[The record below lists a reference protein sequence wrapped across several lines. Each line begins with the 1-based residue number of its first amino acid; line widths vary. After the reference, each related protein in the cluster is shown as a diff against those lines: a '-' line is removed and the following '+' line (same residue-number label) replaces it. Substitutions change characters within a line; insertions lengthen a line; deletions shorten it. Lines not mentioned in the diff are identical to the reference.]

1 MNHKFV
7 VIDLET
13 TGNSP
18 KKGDKIIQFAAVVIE
33 NGRIVDQ
40 FSSLLCP
47 NQPIPIFIEELT
59 GITDEMVEDAP
70 LFEEI
75 APQVMELLKGAYF
88 VAHNVLFDLSFLQEE
103 LIMAGFE
110 GFFGPL
116 LDTVEL
122 SRILFPSSDSFKL
135 SDLAIQEGLSHDRP
149 HQADSDAYVTGEL
162 LLILFD
168 HLQNLP
174 LLTLRQLYKLS
185 GGLKG
190 DLDELL
196 EELIMTKESS
206 VEIIPEC
213 LEQFHGIFLKKLPMA
228 SEPEQRKSITYPIE
242 HLEKE
247 QLLKKAFPNFEKR
260 IGQFRMMDIVYD
272 AFQHEHHAIIEAGT
286 GVGKSLAY
294 LLPAV
299 ITAVTKKEPIII
311 STYTTQLQEQLLHKD
326 IPLLKRVIQYPF
338 KTVMMKGKHHYIHL
352 DKFVRLLREND
363 DNYDTTLTK
372 MQILVWLTE
381 TTTGDRDEL
390 NLSSGGQ
397 LFWHKIK
404 HDENTFQRENS
415 WRTRDFYLKT
425 RKDAQMAD
433 LIITNHNLLLTDLVS
448 DYPILPPSG
457 RIIMDEVHHFE
468 KVAGKYFGNKFDYAS
483 TRFLLQ
489 QIGVRE
495 QKQLAYKMEK
505 MHAQIGI
512 EDKGSLYLNELNRL
526 MPELLFEM
534 DDLFRIIALYAEKK
548 TKNKSH
554 TTISCSLSPNKE
566 SESQVLRAGLERFLF
581 LLSDYIKTYSSCYDL
596 FQEKFDKKS
605 EKQQHVLSEMASWL
619 NDAKKMV
626 NCIRQM
632 ILQSKTDNVYWI
644 ETDTRAKQNRTTIY
658 SQPINISEQLKE
670 IYFEKK
676 KSVVMTSAT
685 LTVKGS
691 FQFIKDKLGL
701 NDLSCHQE
709 QVPSP
714 FHYDEQVQLIIPDDL
729 PEINEVSL
737 QEYVYAIGEHIISI
751 AEATKGRMLILFT
764 SYEMLRKTYELVKE
778 SGFLQE
784 YSLLAQGITSGSR
797 LRLTKNFQRFEK
809 AILFGT
815 NSFWEGID
823 IPGEDLSCLV
833 IVRLPFAPPDEPIAE
848 AKSVEI
854 KQNGGNPFLD
864 YSLPEAVL
872 RFKQGFGRLIR
883 TKTDKGV
890 MIVFD
895 RRIVTMRYGKAF
907 LDSIPDVH
915 AKEMNIDQIVS
926 LIDRWL

>member
-1 MNHKFV
+1 MSNKYV

-33 NGRIVDQ
+33 NGQIIDQ

-47 NQPIPIFIEELT
+47 NQSIPIFIEELT
-59 GITDEMVEDAP
+59 GITDQMVQDAP
-70 LFEEI
+70 LFAEI
-75 APQVMELLKGAYF
+75 APRVMELLKGAYF

-110 GFFGPL
+110 GFYGPI

-135 SDLAIQEGLSHDRP
+135 NDLAIQEGLQHDRP

-168 HLQNLP
+168 RLRNLP
-174 LLTLRQLYKLS
+174 LLTIRQLNKLS

-190 DLDELL
+190 DLNELL
-196 EELIMTKESS
+196 EDLILIKEST
-206 VEIIPEC
+206 VEQVPQQ
-213 LEQFHGIFLKKLPMA
+213 LEQYGGLFLKKLPIECETME
-228 SEPEQRKSITYPIE
+228 SQTIDYPTNDKD
-242 HLEKE
+242 KE
-247 QLLKKAFPNFEKR
+247 QLLKNVFPNFEKR
-260 IGQFRMMDIVYD
+260 SGQFRMMDIVYD
-272 AFQHEHHAIIEAGT
+272 AFQKEHHAIIEAGT

-299 ITAVTKKEPIII
+299 TTALTKNKPIII
-311 STYTTQLQEQLLHKD
+311 STYTTQLQEQLLHND
-326 IPLLKRVIQYPF
+326 IPLLKKVVQIPF
-338 KTVMMKGKHHYIHL
+338 KTVMMKGKNHYIHL
-352 DKFVRLLREND
+352 EKFVRSLREND

-381 TTTGDRDEL
+381 TITGDRDEL

-404 HDENTFQRENS
+404 HNENVFPKENF

-425 RKDAQMAD
+425 KKDALKAD
-433 LIITNHNLLLTDLVS
+433 LIITNHSFLLIDLVS
-448 DYPILPPSG
+448 EQSILPPSEMM
-457 RIIMDEVHHFE
+457 IIDEVHHFE
-468 KVAGKYFGNKFDYAS
+468 KVAGKHFGSKFDYAQ

-495 QKQLAYKMEK
+495 QKQLAYKIEK
-505 MHAQIGI
+505 MLEKTSSMVEGKNLSI
-512 EDKGSLYLNELNRL
+512 ELNRR
-526 MPELLFEM
+526 MSELLFEM
-534 DDLFRIIALYAEKK
+534 DDLFKIIALFAEKN
-548 TKNKSH
+548 TKNKNHSR
-554 TTISCSLSPNKE
+554 ISCSLNSYKKNE
-566 SESQVLRAGLERFLF
+566 STLLKAGLERFLF
-581 LLSDYIKTYSSCYDL
+581 LLSDYIKTFSSCYELLEKNFDL
-596 FQEKFDKKS
+596 KS
-605 EKQQHVLSEMASWL
+605 EKQEIVLSEMGSWL
-619 NDAKKMV
+619 NDAEKMV
-626 NCIRQM
+626 TYLRQM
-632 ILQSKTDNVYWI
+632 ILQSKKDNIYWI
-644 ETDTRAKQNRTTIY
+644 ETDTRAKQNKTTIY
-658 SQPINISEQLKE
+658 SQPIAVSEQLKE
-670 IYFEKK
+670 LFFEKK

-691 FQFIKDKLGL
+691 FQYAMSELGL
-701 NDLSCHQE
+701 EGMSCHQE
-709 QVPSP
+709 QIPSP
-714 FHYDEQVQLIIPDDL
+714 FHYDKQVQLIIPDDL

-764 SYEMLRKTYELVKE
+764 SYDMLRKTYELIKE
-778 SGFLQE
+778 SGLLQD

-815 NSFWEGID
+815 SSFWEGID

-833 IVRLPFAPPDEPIAE
+833 IVRLPFSPPEEPIAE
-848 AKSVEI
+848 AKSIVI
-854 KQNGGNPFLD
+854 KQYGGNPFME

-883 TKTDKGV
+883 TRSDKGI

-895 RRIVTMRYGKAF
+895 RRIVTKRYGKVF
-907 LDSIPDVH
+907 LDAIPDVQ
-915 AKEMNIDQIVS
+915 AKEMNIQQIVAQ
-926 LIDRWL
+926 IDSWL